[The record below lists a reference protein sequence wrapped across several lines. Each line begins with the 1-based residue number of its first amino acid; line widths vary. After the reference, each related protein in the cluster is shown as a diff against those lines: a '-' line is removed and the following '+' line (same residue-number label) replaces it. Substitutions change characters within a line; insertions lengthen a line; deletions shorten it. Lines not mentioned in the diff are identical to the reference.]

1 MNVVKAEVIFFG
13 KDVHV
18 YFLFLIRRSRSIPD
32 PRSAH
37 VVRNIYFSS
46 PPWGFL
52 KLRKKS
58 DLRISCSGPPY
69 FLLSPRFNG
78 EGASVKLFEE
88 AMPRFLPR
96 NRPVRFDPR
105 SPRQSLAV
113 HARRKL
119 TREGYFKSIKGVGP
133 SGKRDMFF
141 SDLALAGLNC
151 RLLFNF

>member
-1 MNVVKAEVIFFG
+1 MLKWGEEKKKNRFFPHMG
-13 KDVHV
+13 KKR
-18 YFLFLIRRSRSIPD
+18 FFF
-32 PRSAH
+32 
-37 VVRNIYFSS
+37 FSS

-52 KLRKKS
+52 TLRKKS
-58 DLRISCSGPPY
+58 NLRISYSGQPY
-69 FLLSPRFNG
+69 FLLSPRCNG
-78 EGASVKLFEE
+78 EGASAKLFEE

-133 SGKRDMFF
+133 SGKRDTLF
-141 SDLALAGLNC
+141 SHLTLTGLKC
-151 RLLFNF
+151 RLLINSWLICIINECCKSRGHFLC